1 MTKNNFYMKKI
12 FLIIFIGIGLN
23 SFCQTNKPNIVIIYA
38 DDMGFSDIGH
48 FGQLY
53 NITSSASTP
62 NMDTFASESKVFTNA
77 HSSSAVCTPS
87 RYSLLTGIYNWR
99 TLPQG
104 VSGAYGQSKIPEGN
118 TTIAEYLKSKGY
130 STAAFGKWHLGGNIA
145 KRNGGTFQDDDIQL
159 TNPNLVDWEKPIEG
173 HALDHGF
180 DVFRGKHNAI
190 NRAPHLYVNGDRFQY
205 YDTNTGQYRDALNT
219 DAYFWLSPPLNSR
232 EGLGDPSYD
241 VFEVEPRMISQVEQY
256 IQEKSN
262 QPEPFFAYVALNS
275 PHKPWVVTPDFVGT
289 EGFPYGDFMREVD
302 HRVGRILNA
311 IKNNDL
317 ENNTIVIITSDN
329 GPETTAMKQSID
341 NGRDSNGPFRGVK
354 RDSWDGGTRVP
365 YMIRWPGVVEGGTT
379 TNQLTWQ
386 GDIFQTIADYLGDD
400 LANDVAPDAI
410 SILPI
415 LNGNLSYL
423 HRDAVV
429 SASYENQLSIK
440 ANNGWK
446 LIDGTGGGG
455 NSVSYDRDNIKITS
469 AIGHVGGSPKQ
480 LFYLPT
486 DIGEHYNIQSANP
499 GKVTEMLDALDRI
512 RYGNPGFTNY
522 GNMILTMNTEAYVL
536 DDTTIPL
543 PFVSGAYD
551 VDFGNDGTF
560 ELINQ
565 QGAQIIDITSITG
578 FSGFTGGDIT
588 IAIRPN
594 SANNPNKELQIQ
606 FFDKGI
612 DNISGTADDVFR
624 ESSKLT
630 RVDQWGS
637 IVWTSMEGAFGGCN
651 NMTFVYDIDIP
662 NLSKVKNMSHM
673 FFRATSFNSSLSSW
687 DVSCT
692 TDMSQ
697 MFYEASS
704 FNQDIG
710 KWDVSEVSTMHNMFF
725 NASTFSSANYDAL
738 LMGWSQQG
746 VQSGVVFRAPP
757 VSYCSGEGGKN
768 ILVSA
773 PNSWVINGD
782 LGLNCPNSPD
792 ITFTNLLVFLQ
803 GPYRNAA
810 DLMDDN
816 LRSQGLIPS
825 TSPYGDGTTV
835 DPLIFNTTG
844 SNAIVDWVLVE
855 LRDPFDITNV
865 LYSKAALLQRDGD
878 VVGVDGTSPL
888 MIAGISSSSY
898 YVSVNHRN
906 HISISSNVPIDFTNP
921 PSVDLTS
928 ISNVRGATNAMKHL
942 EGDIYGMF
950 SGDINNDGIVL
961 TTDYNQTISFLNSSG
976 YLSYDA
982 DMDGSVLTTDLNLF
996 IITSLNVGK
1005 QF

>member
-1 MTKNNFYMKKI
+1 MKKI
-12 FLIIFIGIGLN
+12 LLIIFIGIGLN

-38 DDMGFSDIGH
+38 DDMGFSDVGY

-53 NITSSASTP
+53 NIVSSASTP

-104 VSGAYGQSKIPEGN
+104 VSGAYGQSKIPEEN

-145 KRNGGTFQDDDIQL
+145 KRSGGTFQADDLEL
-159 TNPNLVDWEKPIEG
+159 TEPDVVDWEKPIEG

-190 NRAPHLYVNGDRFQY
+190 NRAPHLYVNGKRFQY

-219 DAYFWLSPPLNSR
+219 DTYTWLIPALTSR

-241 VFEVEPRMISQVEQY
+241 AYEVEPRMISQVEQY
-256 IQEKSN
+256 IQEKSS
-262 QPEPFFAYVALNS
+262 QPEPFFAYVAMNS
-275 PHKPWVVTPDFVGT
+275 PHKPWVVTPDFENT

-302 HRVGRILNA
+302 HRIGRILNA
-311 IKNNDL
+311 IDTNGL
-317 ENNTIVIITSDN
+317 RNNTIVIITSDN
-329 GPETTAMKQSID
+329 GPETTAMQQSVS
-341 NGRDSNGPFRGVK
+341 NGRDSNGPFRGIK

-365 YMIRWPGVVEGGTT
+365 YMIRWPGVVEEGTM

-386 GDIFQTIADYLGDD
+386 GDIFQTIADYLGDNLPD
-400 LANDVAPDAI
+400 DVAPDAV

-415 LNGNLSYL
+415 LNGDLTYL
-423 HRDAVV
+423 HRDAVISSSV
-429 SASYENQLSIK
+429 INQLSIK
-440 ANNGWK
+440 TVNGWK
-446 LIDGTGGGG
+446 LIDGTKGGG
-455 NSVSYDRDNIKITS
+455 NGTTYDRDNNLIHS
-469 AIGHVGGSPKQ
+469 AVGQKGGSPKQ

-486 DIGEHYNIQSANP
+486 DIGEHNNIESTNP
-499 GKVTEMLDALDRI
+499 NKVTEMFDALNRI
-512 RYGNPGFTNY
+512 RNENTGFPNY
-522 GNMILTMNTEAYVL
+522 ENMILTMNTEAYVL

-578 FSGFTGGDIT
+578 FSGFTPGDIT

-606 FFDKGI
+606 FFDKGA
-612 DNISGTADDVFR
+612 DNMANTADDVFR

-630 RVDQWGS
+630 SVDQWGS

-651 NMTFVYDIDIP
+651 NMTFAFDIDIP
-662 NLSKVKNMSHM
+662 NFNKVKNMSSM
-673 FFRATSFNSSLSSW
+673 FFRATSFNTSLSSW

-692 TDMSQ
+692 SDMSQ
-697 MFYEASS
+697 MFFEASS

-710 KWDVSEVSTMHNMFF
+710 KWDVSEATTMQNMFF
-725 NASTFSSANYDAL
+725 NASAFSDTNYDAL
-738 LMGWSQQG
+738 LIGWSQQTL
-746 VQSGVVFRAPP
+746 QSDVVFGAPP
-757 VSYCSGEGGKN
+757 VAYCLGLDGKN
-768 ILVSA
+768 ILTSA
-773 PNSWVINGD
+773 PNNWVISGD
-782 LGLNCPNSPD
+782 SGVNCSNIPD
-792 ITFTNLLVFLQ
+792 VTFTNLSVFLQ
-803 GPYRNAA
+803 GPYRSASN
-810 DLMDDN
+810 LMDDN
-816 LRSQGLIPS
+816 LRSLGFIPS
-825 TSPYGDGTTV
+825 TSPYGGSTTV
-835 DPLIFNTTG
+835 DPVIFNITG
-844 SNAIVDWVLVE
+844 SNAIVDWILVE
-855 LRDPFDITNV
+855 LRDPLDVTNV
-865 LYSKAALLQRDGD
+865 LYSRAGLLQRDGD
-878 VVGVDGTSPL
+878 VVGVDGVSPL
-888 MIAGISSSSY
+888 MITDVSGSSY

-906 HISISSNVPIDFTNP
+906 HIIISSNVPIDFTNP

-928 ISNVRGATNAMKHL
+928 ISNVWGAANAVTHL
-942 EGDIYGMF
+942 EGSIYGMF
-950 SGDINNDGIVL
+950 SGDINNDGSVL
-961 TTDYNQTISFLNSSG
+961 TTDYNQTIGFLNNSG

-982 DMDGSVLTTDLNLF
+982 DMDGTVLTKDLSLF
-996 IITSLNVGK
+996 IITSLNAGK